1 MSTSGSSPSAEEPG
15 LLRRGFFPRR
25 EPVQTEPVISEPE
38 ARLAELLQ
46 RAVDDRLDEGIRAI
60 EEQATG
66 LMREVAGEVWR
77 SSAKDVR
84 PEQERIVSILSRD
97 QAIRSLIA
105 SSDERFQAIAVRSA
119 SLEDHLQELTDSE
132 RRTRAAME
140 ATAHAIREI
149 ADSPTLHGVEAV
161 RTQLEMVERHI
172 AEAFAHFDQRDEA
185 IATEVLGRVR
195 DHGELMT
202 RETTRIVESMQAYVQ
217 GGTETVGRLA
227 QRIEEHAKLFVLQ
240 DHNIVQ
246 HVREV
251 VEEQASELT
260 EQVAMVRE
268 KVGLHG
274 REQEQLRASLER
286 AIDFRMRGLAE
297 LIRSDSTALR
307 GLIEDRAGAVIA
319 SGDGALDAG
328 PLVRVVDDRM
338 AALEHVVEERM
349 AALERTMG
357 EQVLALS
364 SATSASLERNVER
377 MAVAAG
383 SVDGPDELTAETQR
397 SFEERMMNHI
407 DERAGAIARLIRSD
421 SQALADRVASLAPA
435 GGTSEPAMDGEL
447 VRQLIRSIKELEA
460 GMASDMAGSV
470 DRRFQTLSDQL
481 HKETQLQ
488 AEAMLKIAEVLGEK
502 IDRLSIRVDEGV
514 GNDIQIV
521 VDRMS
526 DAIRAMSTVR
536 RESA

>member
-1 MSTSGSSPSAEEPG
+1 MSTSGTSHAPEGSG

-25 EPVQTEPVISEPE
+25 EPAQTEPEISEPE

-46 RAVDDRLDEGIRAI
+46 SAVDDRLEGGLRAI

-77 SSAKDVR
+77 TSAKDVR

-105 SSDERFQAIAVRSA
+105 SSDERFQALAVRSA
-119 SLEDHLQELTDSE
+119 SLEDHLNDLAESE
-132 RRTRAAME
+132 RRTRASME
-140 ATAHAIREI
+140 DTARAIREI

-161 RTQLEMVERHI
+161 RTQLELVERHI
-172 AEAFAHFDQRDEA
+172 AEAFAHFNQRDEA
-185 IATEVLGRVR
+185 IATEVLDQVR
-195 DHGELMT
+195 EHGELIT
-202 RETTRIVESMQAYVQ
+202 RETSRIVEAMQAYVQ

-227 QRIEEHAKLFVLQ
+227 QRIEEHARLFVLQ
-240 DHNIVQ
+240 DHNIVD
-246 HVREV
+246 HVREA

-260 EQVAMVRE
+260 EQIAMVRE

-274 REQEQLRASLER
+274 REQEQLRASLEH
-286 AIDFRMRGLAE
+286 AIDARMRGLAE
-297 LIRSDSTALR
+297 LIRSDSTKLR
-307 GLIEDRAGAVIA
+307 GLIEDRGGMVVTA
-319 SGDGALDAG
+319 DGSFDAA
-328 PLVRVVDDRM
+328 PFVRIVDERM
-338 AALEHVVEERM
+338 AALERIVEERM
-349 AALERTMG
+349 AALERAMDQ
-357 EQVLALS
+357 EVLALS
-364 SATSASLERNVER
+364 TAASASVERNVER
-377 MAVAAG
+377 MSVAAG
-383 SVDGPDELTAETQR
+383 SVEGLDELFAETQQV
-397 SFEERMMNHI
+397 FAERMMQHV
-407 DERAGAIARLIRSD
+407 DERATAIAKLIRSD
-421 SQALADRVASLAPA
+421 SQALAERMAS
-435 GGTSEPAMDGEL
+435 GGGAALDPEL

-460 GMASDMAGSV
+460 GFASDMVGTV

-488 AEAMLKIAEVLGEK
+488 TEAMLKIAEVLGEK

-514 GNDIQIV
+514 GNDLQIV

-526 DAIRAMSTVR
+526 DAIRAMTTVR

>member
-1 MSTSGSSPSAEEPG
+1 MSTSGASHVPEGSG

-25 EPVQTEPVISEPE
+25 EPAQTEPEISEPE

-46 RAVDDRLDEGIRAI
+46 GAVDDRLEVGLRAI

-77 SSAKDVR
+77 TSAKDVR

-105 SSDERFQAIAVRSA
+105 SSDERFQALAVRSA
-119 SLEDHLQELTDSE
+119 SLEDHLNDLAGSE
-132 RRTRAAME
+132 RRTRESME
-140 ATAHAIREI
+140 ETARAIREI
-149 ADSPTLHGVEAV
+149 ADSPTLHGVEGV

-185 IATEVLGRVR
+185 IATEVLDQVR
-195 DHGELMT
+195 EHGELIT
-202 RETTRIVESMQAYVQ
+202 RETSRIVEAMQAYVQ

-227 QRIEEHAKLFVLQ
+227 QRIEEHARLFVLQ
-240 DHNIVQ
+240 DHNIVD
-246 HVREV
+246 HVREA

-260 EQVAMVRE
+260 EQIAMVRE

-274 REQEQLRASLER
+274 REQEQLRASLEH
-286 AIDFRMRGLAE
+286 AIDARMRGLAE
-297 LIRSDSTALR
+297 LIRSDSTKLR
-307 GLIEDRAGAVIA
+307 GLIEDRGGMVVTA
-319 SGDGALDAG
+319 DGSFDAA
-328 PLVRVVDDRM
+328 PFVRIVDERM
-338 AALEHVVEERM
+338 SALERIVEERM
-349 AALERTMG
+349 AALERAM
-357 EQVLALS
+357 EQEVLALS
-364 SATSASLERNVER
+364 TATSASVERNVER
-377 MAVAAG
+377 MSVAAG
-383 SVDGPDELTAETQR
+383 SVEGLDELFAETQQV
-397 SFEERMMNHI
+397 FAERMMQHI
-407 DERAGAIARLIRSD
+407 DERATAIAKLIRSD
-421 SQALADRVASLAPA
+421 SQALAERMAS
-435 GGTSEPAMDGEL
+435 GGGAALDPEL

-460 GMASDMAGSV
+460 GFASDMVGTV

-488 AEAMLKIAEVLGEK
+488 TEAMLKIAEVLGEK

-514 GNDIQIV
+514 GNDLQIV

-526 DAIRAMSTVR
+526 DAIRAMTTVR

>member
-1 MSTSGSSPSAEEPG
+1 MSTSGASRGPEESG

-25 EPVQTEPVISEPE
+25 ETAPAEPVITEPE
-38 ARLAELLQ
+38 ARLADLLQ
-46 RAVDDRLDEGIRAI
+46 SAVDDRLEEGLRTI

-77 SSAKDVR
+77 ASAKDVR

-105 SSDERFQAIAVRSA
+105 SSDERFQALAVRSA
-119 SLEDHLQELTDSE
+119 SLEDHLNDLAESE
-132 RRTRAAME
+132 RRTRESME
-140 ATAHAIREI
+140 DTAQAIREI

-185 IATEVLGRVR
+185 IATEVLDQVHE
-195 DHGELMT
+195 HGQLIT
-202 RETTRIVESMQAYVQ
+202 RETSRIVEAMQAYVQ

-227 QRIEEHAKLFVLQ
+227 QRIEEHARLFVLQ
-240 DHNIVQ
+240 DHNIVD
-246 HVREV
+246 HVREA
-251 VEEQASELT
+251 VEEQSSELT
-260 EQVAMVRE
+260 EQIAMVRE

-274 REQEQLRASLER
+274 REQEQLRASIEH
-286 AIDFRMRGLAE
+286 AIDARMRGLGE
-297 LIRSDSTALR
+297 LIRSDSMKLR
-307 GLIEDRAGAVIA
+307 GLVEDR
-319 SGDGALDAG
+319 SGIVVTADGAAVDPA
-328 PLVRVVDDRM
+328 PFVRVVDERM
-338 AALEHVVEERM
+338 AALERIVEERM
-349 AALERTMG
+349 AALERAM
-357 EQVLALS
+357 EQEVLSLS
-364 SATSASLERNVER
+364 TAASASVERNVER
-377 MAVAAG
+377 MTVAAG
-383 SVDGPDELTAETQR
+383 SIEGLDELFAETQQA
-397 SFEERMMNHI
+397 FAERMMNHI
-407 DERAGAIARLIRSD
+407 DERVTAIARLIRSD
-421 SQALADRVASLAPA
+421 SQALAERMAT
-435 GGTSEPAMDGEL
+435 GGAESALDPEL
-447 VRQLIRSIKELEA
+447 IRQLIRSIKELEA
-460 GMASDMAGSV
+460 GVVSDMVGTV

-514 GNDIQIV
+514 GNDLQIV

-526 DAIRAMSTVR
+526 DAIRAMTTVR

>member
-15 LLRRGFFPRR
+15 LCRRGFLPRR
-25 EPVQTEPVISEPE
+25 EPVQAEPVITEPE
-38 ARLAELLQ
+38 ARLAALLQ
-46 RAVDDRLDEGIRAI
+46 RSVDDRLDEGIRAV

-105 SSDERFQAIAVRSA
+105 SSDERFQALAVRSA
-119 SLEDHLQELTDSE
+119 SLEDHLQELADSE

-185 IATEVLGRVR
+185 IATEVLGQVR

-202 RETTRIVESMQAYVQ
+202 RETTRIVEAMQAYVQ

-240 DHNIVQ
+240 DHNIVE

-260 EQVAMVRE
+260 AQVAMVRE

-286 AIDFRMRGLAE
+286 AIDARMRGLAE

-307 GLIEDRAGAVIA
+307 GLIEDRAGGIVA

-338 AALEHVVEERM
+338 AALEPLAVHGI
-349 AALERTMG
+349 ASFARTMA

-364 SATSASLERNVER
+364 SASSATSSGWRSRPARSTASTSSSR
-377 MAVAAG
+377 
-383 SVDGPDELTAETQR
+383 
-397 SFEERMMNHI
+397 
-407 DERAGAIARLIRSD
+407 RAS
-421 SQALADRVASLAPA
+421 SPS
-435 GGTSEPAMDGEL
+435 
-447 VRQLIRSIKELEA
+447 
-460 GMASDMAGSV
+460 
-470 DRRFQTLSDQL
+470 
-481 HKETQLQ
+481 
-488 AEAMLKIAEVLGEK
+488 KIG
-502 IDRLSIRVDEGV
+502 
-514 GNDIQIV
+514 
-521 VDRMS
+521 
-526 DAIRAMSTVR
+526 
-536 RESA
+536 

>member
-1 MSTSGSSPSAEEPG
+1 MTTTGASRGSEESG

-25 EPVQTEPVISEPE
+25 EPAPTEPTISEPE

-46 RAVDDRLDEGIRAI
+46 SAVDDRLQEGLQAI

-66 LMREVAGEVWR
+66 LMREVAGEMWR
-77 SSAKDVR
+77 ASAKDVR

-105 SSDERFQAIAVRSA
+105 SSDERFQALAVRSA
-119 SLEDHLQELTDSE
+119 SLEDHLNDLAESE
-132 RRTRAAME
+132 RRTRESME
-140 ATAHAIREI
+140 DTARAIREI

-185 IATEVLGRVR
+185 IATEVLDQVR
-195 DHGELMT
+195 EHGQLVT
-202 RETTRIVESMQAYVQ
+202 RETARIVEAMQAYVQ

-227 QRIEEHAKLFVLQ
+227 QRIEEHARLFVLQ
-240 DHNIVQ
+240 DHNIVD
-246 HVREV
+246 HVREA
-251 VEEQASELT
+251 VEEHASELT
-260 EQVAMVRE
+260 EQISMVRE

-274 REQEQLRASLER
+274 REQEQLRASIEH
-286 AIDFRMRGLAE
+286 AIDARMRGLGE
-297 LIRSDSTALR
+297 LIRSDSMKLR
-307 GLIEDRAGAVIA
+307 AYVEERAGMVVTA
-319 SGDGALDAG
+319 DGTLD
-328 PLVRVVDDRM
+328 PSPFVRIVDERM
-338 AALEHVVEERM
+338 AALEGIVGERM

-357 EQVLALS
+357 QEVLALS
-364 SATSASLERNVER
+364 TAASASVERNADR
-377 MAVAAG
+377 MSVAAG
-383 SVDGPDELTAETQR
+383 SIEGLDELFAETQQA
-397 SFEERMMNHI
+397 FAERMMQHI
-407 DERAGAIARLIRSD
+407 DERVTAIARLIRSD
-421 SQALADRVASLAPA
+421 SQALAERFASGGA
-435 GGTSEPAMDGEL
+435 GGPVLDPEMI
-447 VRQLIRSIKELEA
+447 RQLIRSIKELEA
-460 GMASDMAGSV
+460 GVTSDMVGTV

-488 AEAMLKIAEVLGEK
+488 TEAMLKIAEVLGEK

-514 GNDIQIV
+514 GNDLQIV

-526 DAIRAMSTVR
+526 DAIRAMTTVR

>member
-1 MSTSGSSPSAEEPG
+1 
-15 LLRRGFFPRR
+15 
-25 EPVQTEPVISEPE
+25 
-38 ARLAELLQ
+38 
-46 RAVDDRLDEGIRAI
+46 
-60 EEQATG
+60 
-66 LMREVAGEVWR
+66 
-77 SSAKDVR
+77 
-84 PEQERIVSILSRD
+84 
-97 QAIRSLIA
+97 
-105 SSDERFQAIAVRSA
+105 
-119 SLEDHLQELTDSE
+119 
-132 RRTRAAME
+132 ME

-185 IATEVLGRVR
+185 IATEVLGQVR

-202 RETTRIVESMQAYVQ
+202 RETTRIVEAMQAYVQ

-240 DHNIVQ
+240 DHNIVE

-274 REQEQLRASLER
+274 REQEQLRASPRTGDRCPDAR
-286 AIDFRMRGLAE
+286 ARRADPFGFDRPARL
-297 LIRSDSTALR
+297 RSRIAPATM
-307 GLIEDRAGAVIA
+307 VA
-319 SGDGALDAG
+319 SGDGALGRG

-338 AALEHVVEERM
+338 TALEHIVEERM

-364 SATSASLERNVER
+364 SATSASVERNVER

-383 SVDGPDELTAETQR
+383 SVDGLDELIAESQQ
-397 SFEERMMNHI
+397 SFEDRMMNHI

-421 SQALADRVASLAPA
+421 SQALADRMATLALA
-435 GGTSEPAMDGEL
+435 GGTAEPAVDGEL

-460 GMASDMAGSV
+460 GMASTRRDRSIDGSRPFRSTAQGDAAAGGGDAQDRRGPGREDRPAVDPGRRRRRERHPDRGRPDVGRDQSDVHGAAGERVALRRAGRAPRAFFTGHSVRPFRSTVTQASSTAIAGRSSMLRTRPPATIVSPMNTGARNCAEMASTASASPAHATIAAAMWPIVNIPWAMTPGTRPSGRTRRPDGAGSG
-470 DRRFQTLSDQL
+470 RR
-481 HKETQLQ
+481 
-488 AEAMLKIAEVLGEK
+488 
-502 IDRLSIRVDEGV
+502 
-514 GNDIQIV
+514 
-521 VDRMS
+521 
-526 DAIRAMSTVR
+526 R
-536 RESA
+536 RRRTP

>member
-1 MSTSGSSPSAEEPG
+1 MSSSGSSRGPEESG

-25 EPVQTEPVISEPE
+25 EPAPTEPVIAEPE
-38 ARLAELLQ
+38 ARLADLLQ
-46 RAVDDRLDEGIRAI
+46 SAVDDRLEEGLRAI

-77 SSAKDVR
+77 TSAKDVR

-105 SSDERFQAIAVRSA
+105 SSDERFQALAVRSA
-119 SLEDHLQELTDSE
+119 SLEDHLNELAESE

-140 ATAHAIREI
+140 DSARAIREI
-149 ADSPTLHGVEAV
+149 ADSPTLHGVEGV

-185 IATEVLGRVR
+185 IATEVLDQVNE
-195 DHGELMT
+195 HGQLIT
-202 RETTRIVESMQAYVQ
+202 RETARIVEAMQAYVQ

-227 QRIEEHAKLFVLQ
+227 QRIEEHARLFVLQ
-240 DHNIVQ
+240 DHNIVD
-246 HVREV
+246 HVREA

-260 EQVAMVRE
+260 EQISMVRE

-274 REQEQLRASLER
+274 REQEQLRASLEH
-286 AIDFRMRGLAE
+286 AIDARMRGLAE
-297 LIRSDSTALR
+297 LIRSDSMKLR
-307 GLIEDRAGAVIA
+307 GLIHDGSGMAVT
-319 SGDGALDAG
+319 SDGSFDPA
-328 PLVRVVDDRM
+328 PFVRVVDERM
-338 AALEHVVEERM
+338 SALERIVEERM
-349 AALERTMG
+349 SALERAM
-357 EQVLALS
+357 EQEVLALS
-364 SATSASLERNVER
+364 TAASASVERNVER
-377 MAVAAG
+377 MNLAAG
-383 SVDGPDELTAETQR
+383 SIEGLDELFAETQQA
-397 SFEERMMNHI
+397 FAERMMNHI
-407 DERAGAIARLIRSD
+407 DERATAIARLIRSD
-421 SQALADRVASLAPA
+421 SQALAERMASGADAALDP
-435 GGTSEPAMDGEL
+435 EL

-460 GMASDMAGSV
+460 GVASDMVGMV

-488 AEAMLKIAEVLGEK
+488 TEAMLKIAEVLGEK

-514 GNDIQIV
+514 GNDLQIV

-526 DAIRAMSTVR
+526 DAIRAMTTVR

>member
-1 MSTSGSSPSAEEPG
+1 
-15 LLRRGFFPRR
+15 
-25 EPVQTEPVISEPE
+25 
-38 ARLAELLQ
+38 
-46 RAVDDRLDEGIRAI
+46 
-60 EEQATG
+60 
-66 LMREVAGEVWR
+66 
-77 SSAKDVR
+77 
-84 PEQERIVSILSRD
+84 
-97 QAIRSLIA
+97 
-105 SSDERFQAIAVRSA
+105 
-119 SLEDHLQELTDSE
+119 
-132 RRTRAAME
+132 
-140 ATAHAIREI
+140 
-149 ADSPTLHGVEAV
+149 
-161 RTQLEMVERHI
+161 
-172 AEAFAHFDQRDEA
+172 
-185 IATEVLGRVR
+185 
-195 DHGELMT
+195 
-202 RETTRIVESMQAYVQ
+202 
-217 GGTETVGRLA
+217 
-227 QRIEEHAKLFVLQ
+227 
-240 DHNIVQ
+240 
-246 HVREV
+246 

-286 AIDFRMRGLAE
+286 AIDARMRGLAE

-307 GLIEDRAGAVIA
+307 GLIEDRAGGIVA

-338 AALEHVVEERM
+338 TALEHIVGERM
-349 AALERTMG
+349 ASLERTMG

-364 SATSASLERNVER
+364 SATSASVERNVER

-383 SVDGPDELTAETQR
+383 SVDGLDELIAESQQ
-397 SFEERMMNHI
+397 SFEDRMMNHI

-421 SQALADRVASLAPA
+421 SQALANRMATLAPA
-435 GGTSEPAMDGEL
+435 GGTAEPAVDGEL

-460 GMASDMAGSV
+460 GMASDTAGSA

>member
-15 LLRRGFFPRR
+15 LFRRGFLPRR
-25 EPVQTEPVISEPE
+25 EPVQTEPVISDPE

-105 SSDERFQAIAVRSA
+105 SSDERFQALAVRSA
-119 SLEDHLQELTDSE
+119 SLEDHLQELADSE

-185 IATEVLGRVR
+185 IATEVLGQVR
-195 DHGELMT
+195 
-202 RETTRIVESMQAYVQ
+202 AYVQ

-240 DHNIVQ
+240 DHNIVE

-286 AIDFRMRGLAE
+286 AIDARMRGLAE

-307 GLIEDRAGAVIA
+307 GLIEDRAGGIVM
-319 SGDGALDAG
+319 SGDGAIDAG

-338 AALEHVVEERM
+338 AALEHIVGERM
-349 AALERTMG
+349 ASLERTMG

-364 SATSASLERNVER
+364 SATSASVERNVER

-383 SVDGPDELTAETQR
+383 SVDGLDELIAETQQ
-397 SFEERMMNHI
+397 SFEDRMMNHI
-407 DERAGAIARLIRSD
+407 DERAGAIAKLIRSD
-421 SQALADRVASLAPA
+421 SQALADRMTSLAPA
-435 GGTSEPAMDGEL
+435 GGTAEPAVDAEL

>member
-1 MSTSGSSPSAEEPG
+1 MSTSGSSPSAEESG

-25 EPVQTEPVISEPE
+25 EPVHTEPVISEPE

-77 SSAKDVR
+77 ASAKDVR

-105 SSDERFQAIAVRSA
+105 SSDERFQALAVRSA

-140 ATAHAIREI
+140 ATAHAVREI
-149 ADSPTLHGVEAV
+149 ADSPTLHGVEGV

-185 IATEVLGRVR
+185 IATEVLGQVR

-251 VEEQASELT
+251 VDEHASELT
-260 EQVAMVRE
+260 EQIAMVRE

-274 REQEQLRASLER
+274 RDQEHLQASLER
-286 AIDFRMRGLAE
+286 AIDARMRGLAE

-307 GLIEDRAGAVIA
+307 GLIQDRAGMSDNGGGAV
-319 SGDGALDAG
+319 DAG
-328 PLVRVVDDRM
+328 PLVQVVDDRM
-338 AALEHVVEERM
+338 AALDHIVEERM
-349 AALERTMG
+349 TALERTLE

-364 SATSASLERNVER
+364 SATSASVERNAER
-377 MAVAAG
+377 MAAAAG
-383 SVDGPDELTAETQR
+383 SVDGLDELIAETQQ

-421 SQALADRVASLAPA
+421 SQALANRMASLTPA
-435 GGTSEPAMDGEL
+435 GGTSAPAVDGEL

-470 DRRFQTLSDQL
+470 DRKFQTLSDQL

>member
-1 MSTSGSSPSAEEPG
+1 G

-25 EPVQTEPVISEPE
+25 EPVHTEPVISEPE

-46 RAVDDRLDEGIRAI
+46 RAVDDRLDDGLRAI

-105 SSDERFQAIAVRSA
+105 SSDERFQALAVRSA

-140 ATAHAIREI
+140 ATAHAVREI
-149 ADSPTLHGVEAV
+149 ADSPTLHGVEGV

-185 IATEVLGRVR
+185 IATEVLGQVR

-251 VEEQASELT
+251 VDEHASELT
-260 EQVAMVRE
+260 EQIAMVRE

-274 REQEQLRASLER
+274 RDQEHLQASLER
-286 AIDFRMRGLAE
+286 AIDARMRGLAE

-307 GLIEDRAGAVIA
+307 GLIQDRAGM
-319 SGDGALDAG
+319 GDNGGGALDAG
-328 PLVRVVDDRM
+328 PLVQVVDDRM
-338 AALEHVVEERM
+338 AALDHIVEERM
-349 AALERTMG
+349 TALERTLE

-364 SATSASLERNVER
+364 SATSASVERNAER
-377 MAVAAG
+377 MAAAAG
-383 SVDGPDELTAETQR
+383 SVDGLDELIAETQQ

-421 SQALADRVASLAPA
+421 SQALADRMASIAP
-435 GGTSEPAMDGEL
+435 GGAASEPAVDGEL

-460 GMASDMAGSV
+460 GMASDVTGS
-470 DRRFQTLSDQL
+470 
-481 HKETQLQ
+481 
-488 AEAMLKIAEVLGEK
+488 
-502 IDRLSIRVDEGV
+502 
-514 GNDIQIV
+514 
-521 VDRMS
+521 
-526 DAIRAMSTVR
+526 
-536 RESA
+536 

>member
-25 EPVQTEPVISEPE
+25 EPVHNEPVISEPE

-77 SSAKDVR
+77 ASAKDVR

-105 SSDERFQAIAVRSA
+105 SSDERFQALAVRSA

-140 ATAHAIREI
+140 ATAHAVREI

-185 IATEVLGRVR
+185 IATEVLGQVR

-251 VEEQASELT
+251 VDEHASELT
-260 EQVAMVRE
+260 EQITMVRE

-274 REQEQLRASLER
+274 RDQEHLQASLEH
-286 AIDFRMRGLAE
+286 AIDARMRGLAE

-307 GLIEDRAGAVIA
+307 GLIQNRAGMAEN
-319 SGDGALDAG
+319 GGGAIDAG
-328 PLVRVVDDRM
+328 PLVQVVDDRM
-338 AALEHVVEERM
+338 AALDRIVEERM
-349 AALERTMG
+349 TALERTLG

-364 SATSASLERNVER
+364 SATSASVERNVER
-377 MAVAAG
+377 MATAAG
-383 SVDGPDELTAETQR
+383 SVDGLDELIAETQQ

-407 DERAGAIARLIRSD
+407 DERAGAIAKLIRSD
-421 SQALADRVASLAPA
+421 SQALANRMASLTPT
-435 GGTSEPAMDGEL
+435 GGMTEPAVDGEL

-470 DRRFQTLSDQL
+470 DRKFQTLSDQL

-488 AEAMLKIAEVLGEK
+488 AEAMLKIAEVMGEK

>member
-1 MSTSGSSPSAEEPG
+1 MSTSGSSPSAEESG

-25 EPVQTEPVISEPE
+25 EPVHTEPVISEPE

-77 SSAKDVR
+77 ASAKDVR

-105 SSDERFQAIAVRSA
+105 SSDERFQALAVRSA

-140 ATAHAIREI
+140 ATAHAVREI
-149 ADSPTLHGVEAV
+149 ADSPTLHGVEGV

-185 IATEVLGRVR
+185 IATEVLGQVR

-251 VEEQASELT
+251 VDEHASELT
-260 EQVAMVRE
+260 EQIAMVRE

-274 REQEQLRASLER
+274 RDQGHLQASLER
-286 AIDFRMRGLAE
+286 AIDARMRGLAE

-307 GLIEDRAGAVIA
+307 GLIQDRAGM
-319 SGDGALDAG
+319 GDNGGGALDAG
-328 PLVRVVDDRM
+328 PLVQVVDDRM
-338 AALEHVVEERM
+338 AALDHIVEERM
-349 AALERTMG
+349 TALERTLE

-364 SATSASLERNVER
+364 SATSASVERNAER
-377 MAVAAG
+377 MAAAAG
-383 SVDGPDELTAETQR
+383 SVDGLDELIAETQQ

-421 SQALADRVASLAPA
+421 SQSLANRMASLTPA
-435 GGTSEPAMDGEL
+435 GGTSAPAVDGEL

-470 DRRFQTLSDQL
+470 DRKFQTLSDQL

-488 AEAMLKIAEVLGEK
+488 AEAMLKIAEMLGEK

>member
-25 EPVQTEPVISEPE
+25 EPIHTEPVISEPE

-46 RAVDDRLDEGIRAI
+46 RAVDDRLDDGLRAI

-77 SSAKDVR
+77 ASAKDVR

-105 SSDERFQAIAVRSA
+105 SSDERFQALAVRSA
-119 SLEDHLQELTDSE
+119 SLEDHLSELAQSE
-132 RRTRAAME
+132 RRTREAME
-140 ATAHAIREI
+140 DTAGAIREI

-185 IATEVLGRVR
+185 IATEVLGQVR

-202 RETTRIVESMQAYVQ
+202 RETTRIVEAMQAYVQ

-240 DHNIVQ
+240 DHNIVE
-246 HVREV
+246 HVREAV
-251 VEEQASELT
+251 DEQASELT
-260 EQVAMVRE
+260 EQIGLVRE

-274 REQEQLRASLER
+274 REQEQLRASLEH
-286 AIDFRMRGLAE
+286 AIDARMRGLAE

-307 GLIEDRAGAVIA
+307 GLIEDRAAMVVT
-319 SGDGALDAG
+319 SDGAIDAA
-328 PLVRVVDDRM
+328 PFVRLVDERM
-338 AALEHVVEERM
+338 SALEHIVEQRM

-357 EQVLALS
+357 EEVLALS
-364 SATSASLERNVER
+364 MAASGNLERNVER
-377 MAVAAG
+377 MSAATG
-383 SVDGPDELTAETQR
+383 SIEGLDALFAETQQA
-397 SFEERMMNHI
+397 FAERMMNHI
-407 DERAGAIARLIRSD
+407 DERVTAIARLIRSD
-421 SQALADRVASLAPA
+421 SQALAERMASGADAALDP
-435 GGTSEPAMDGEL
+435 EL
-447 VRQLIRSIKELEA
+447 VRQLIRWIKEL
-460 GMASDMAGSV
+460 GD
-470 DRRFQTLSDQL
+470 
-481 HKETQLQ
+481 
-488 AEAMLKIAEVLGEK
+488 
-502 IDRLSIRVDEGV
+502 
-514 GNDIQIV
+514 
-521 VDRMS
+521 
-526 DAIRAMSTVR
+526 
-536 RESA
+536 

>member
-1 MSTSGSSPSAEEPG
+1 MTTSGASRGPEESG

-25 EPVQTEPVISEPE
+25 EPAQTEPVITEPE
-38 ARLAELLQ
+38 ARLADLLQ
-46 RAVDDRLDEGIRAI
+46 SAVEDRLEVGLRTI

-77 SSAKDVR
+77 ASAKDVR

-105 SSDERFQAIAVRSA
+105 SSDERFQALAVRSA
-119 SLEDHLQELTDSE
+119 SLEDHLSDLTGSE
-132 RRTRAAME
+132 RRTREAME
-140 ATAHAIREI
+140 ETARAIREI
-149 ADSPTLHGVEAV
+149 ADSPTLHGVEGV

-185 IATEVLGRVR
+185 IATEVLDQVR
-195 DHGELMT
+195 EHGQLIT
-202 RETTRIVESMQAYVQ
+202 RETSRIVEAMQAYVQ

-227 QRIEEHAKLFVLQ
+227 QRIEEHARLFVLQ
-240 DHNIVQ
+240 DHNIVE
-246 HVREV
+246 HVREAV
-251 VEEQASELT
+251 DEQASELT
-260 EQVAMVRE
+260 EQISMVRE

-274 REQEQLRASLER
+274 REQEQLRASVEH
-286 AIDFRMRGLAE
+286 AIDARMRGLAE

-307 GLIEDRAGAVIA
+307 GLIEDRAAMVVT
-319 SGDGALDAG
+319 SDGTVDAA
-328 PLVRVVDDRM
+328 PLVRVVDERM
-338 AALEHVVEERM
+338 AAMEHIVEERM
-349 AALERTMG
+349 AALERTMS
-357 EQVLALS
+357 EQVLTMS
-364 SATSASLERNVER
+364 SATSASVERNVER
-377 MAVAAG
+377 MSVAAG
-383 SVDGPDELTAETQR
+383 SVEGLDELFAGTQQAFGDR
-397 SFEERMMNHI
+397 LMEHI
-407 DERAGAIARLIRSD
+407 DERVTAIARLIRSD
-421 SQALADRVASLAPA
+421 SQALAERMASFGAA
-435 GGTSEPAMDGEL
+435 GTEPGVDAEL

-460 GMASDMAGSV
+460 GVASDMAGAV

-481 HKETQLQ
+481 HQETQLQ
-488 AEAMLKIAEVLGEK
+488 AEAMLKIAEVLGGK

-514 GNDIQIV
+514 GNDLQIV